1 MTEYYTDNQGGR
13 HAIPDTWSFSRWAAW
28 DECAFKY
35 RAKFILKV
43 PEPQSPAMARGDRV
57 HRALDSYITGRG
69 PLPPEI
75 TSDFHK
81 QLYGEMRDF
90 TGRKLVE
97 QKWGFSRNWRETGWM
112 GNTTWLR
119 AVCDVVMLYD
129 DDSLEVVDH
138 KTGKVYGDNS
148 EQVELFALTAFERF
162 GVAAKNGVKT
172 RLIYVDSDQE
182 QEAFYPGDDM
192 DRIRA
197 KWTLRAE
204 KMLNDRKWLPR
215 AGCRCKFCNMR
226 VAGELRAY

>member
-1 MTEYYTDNQGGR
+1 MAPALRYGLAAAGATCLWFFLEYVLGLHTR
-13 HAIPDTWSFSRWAAW
+13 
-28 DECAFKY
+28 
-35 RAKFILKV
+35 FIAVGHYVNYGAEVILIV
-43 PEPQSPAMARGDRV
+43 TLWRSLHQ
-57 HRALDSYITGRG
+57 
-69 PLPPEI
+69 
-75 TSDFHK
+75 

-138 KTGKVYGDNS
+138 KTGKVYGDNA